1 MRLWSSWISGRN
13 RFWKSIL
20 VNTTLVVLVIWGVGQ
35 WHARNLLPESDAE
48 VVPDFE
54 LQSLVGTSHSLHA
67 SDGAVF
73 LYFFAPWCTVCRF
86 SISNLNDLPSSSTK
100 NDARVYAVALDWN
113 NVGEVEGFAKKQ
125 KLEVPVLLGNRG
137 TAKDFR
143 IQAFP
148 TYYVLDGSKR
158 WFAGMSVTAPVS
170 VCAGIS
176 PGSRQ
181 EVLAS
186 NFYHFCLNKSGF

>member
-48 VVPDFE
+48 AVPDFE

-86 SISNLNDLPSSSTK
+86 SISNLNDLPVSSTK
-100 NDARVYAVALDWN
+100 NDSPKRAATTPLPSSPLIFSTNSTFSKGKPTLSRKPLLD
-113 NVGEVEGFAKKQ
+113 KRLC
-125 KLEVPVLLGNRG
+125 KLILI
-137 TAKDFR
+137 F
-143 IQAFP
+143 
-148 TYYVLDGSKR
+148 
-158 WFAGMSVTAPVS
+158 
-170 VCAGIS
+170 
-176 PGSRQ
+176 
-181 EVLAS
+181 
-186 NFYHFCLNKSGF
+186 

>member
-1 MRLWSSWISGRN
+1 MRLWSSWISRRN

-54 LQSLVGTSHSLHA
+54 LQSLVGSSHRLHA

-113 NVGEVEGFAKKQ
+113 NVGEVEEFAKNQ
-125 KLEVPVLLGNRG
+125 ELEVPVLLGNRG

-148 TYYVLDGSKR
+148 TYYVLDGSKKVVR
-158 WFAGMSVTAPVS
+158 RNVGYSCLLYT
-170 VCAGIS
+170 S
-176 PGSRQ
+176 PSPRD
-181 EVLAS
+181 
-186 NFYHFCLNKSGF
+186 

>member
-48 VVPDFE
+48 AVPDFE
-54 LQSLVGTSHSLHA
+54 LKSLVGTSHRLHA

-73 LYFFAPWCTVCRF
+73 LYFFAPWCTVCEF
-86 SISNLNDLPSSSTK
+86 SISNLNDLPLSSTK

-148 TYYVLDGSKR
+148 TYYVLDGSKKVVRRNVGYSTSLGMR
-158 WFAGMSVTAPVS
+158 WNFAWVR
-170 VCAGIS
+170 AG
-176 PGSRQ
+176 
-181 EVLAS
+181 
-186 NFYHFCLNKSGF
+186 GFGFQFLSFLFE

>member
-48 VVPDFE
+48 AVPDFE
-54 LQSLVGTSHSLHA
+54 LQSLVGTSHRLHA

-143 IQAFP
+143 LSLIH
-148 TYYVLDGSKR
+148 
-158 WFAGMSVTAPVS
+158 
-170 VCAGIS
+170 I
-176 PGSRQ
+176 
-181 EVLAS
+181 
-186 NFYHFCLNKSGF
+186 

>member
-1 MRLWSSWISGRN
+1 MDFGTQPFLEINPGQHD
-13 RFWKSIL
+13 FGGPGHL
-20 VNTTLVVLVIWGVGQ
+20 GVGQ

-54 LQSLVGTSHSLHA
+54 LQSLVGSSHRLHA

-100 NDARVYAVALDWN
+100 NDAKVYAVALDWN
-113 NVGEVEGFAKKQ
+113 NVGEVEGFAKT

-148 TYYVLDGSKR
+148 TYYVLDGSKKVV
-158 WFAGMSVTAPVS
+158 AGMSVTAPVS

-176 PGSRQ
+176 PGSGQ

-186 NFYHFCLNKSGF
+186 NFYHFCLNKFGFRDL